1 MTCLNRYQYCNNFL
15 TPNIAHRKADM
26 TAFQITS
33 MKNFMSRLL
42 ASDTFDCFLLEEA
55 LISTA
60 NTYTIDGRINQDFF
74 RGEETDSGLPAH
86 EFRPWS
92 EIKGLCFDLIKGR
105 RTPLFFRFVL
115 HLMPEKAAALLQKE
129 NCSIDPSQIKAL
141 VLTIRYDGSKAV
153 LTTGTSFHSFVLSK
167 EPDAIWD
174 RALTRYLAGKGIDF
188 EELIS

>member
-1 MTCLNRYQYCNNFL
+1 
-15 TPNIAHRKADM
+15 M
-26 TAFQITS
+26 TALQITS

-55 LISTA
+55 VISTV
-60 NTYTIDGRINQDFF
+60 NSYTIDGRINRDFF
-74 RGEETDSGLPAH
+74 RGAENEAEPIPYD
-86 EFRPWS
+86 FRPWN
-92 EIKGLCFDLIKGR
+92 EIKGLCFDLIKGK

-115 HLMPEKAAALLQKE
+115 HLKPEKATALLEKE
-129 NCSIDPSQIKAL
+129 NCGIDPSQVKAL

-167 EPDAIWD
+167 EPDAVWD
-174 RALTRYLAGKGIDF
+174 KALVKYLSGKGIGF